1 VTARETIEDL
11 RPGPRER
18 TVCDADGNVR
28 DVPEGWELLPPGD
41 ALLTR
46 RVKADGPYWA
56 VAEKVGRRVM
66 SRGLWAP
73 AARLAVLAERVEAE
87 RASPEHA
94 RKLAAG
100 RARRGRE
107 EAEYVTEFTR
117 HILAFLRF
125 APVYQALAATLAE
138 RVAAHATPV
147 GSGTVA
153 RTERIPVSQRAE
165 AAVIAWLRHQT
176 TAYDHMTIARVKGE
190 RREVRRQLAER
201 SRGLLERYRRGDP
214 TAVNCPLAAALG
226 AAPSSSPSSSPRPSP
241 SPSPSPSPRTRT
253 PRWPAAPHAKRPCVP
268 ASRAAEPL
276 LVAGLRATE

>member
-1 VTARETIEDL
+1 MTDRETLEDA

-18 TVCDADGNVR
+18 TVRDADGKVR

-41 ALLTR
+41 GLLTR

-73 AARLAVLAERVEAE
+73 AARIAVLAERVEAE
-87 RASPEHA
+87 RATPEHA

-100 RARRGRE
+100 RARRERE

-125 APVYQALAATLAE
+125 APVYQAMATTLAQ

-153 RTERIPVSQRAE
+153 RTERIPVAQRAE

-176 TAYDHMTIARVKGE
+176 TAYDHMTIARVKGK
-190 RREVRRQLAER
+190 RREVRRELAEQ
-201 SRGLLERYRRGDP
+201 SRRLLARYRAGEPIDP
-214 TAVNCPLAAALG
+214 AQCVLTRALAQG
-226 AAPSSSPSSSPRPSP
+226 AAGER
-241 SPSPSPSPRTRT
+241 
-253 PRWPAAPHAKRPCVP
+253 
-268 ASRAAEPL
+268 
-276 LVAGLRATE
+276 GATG